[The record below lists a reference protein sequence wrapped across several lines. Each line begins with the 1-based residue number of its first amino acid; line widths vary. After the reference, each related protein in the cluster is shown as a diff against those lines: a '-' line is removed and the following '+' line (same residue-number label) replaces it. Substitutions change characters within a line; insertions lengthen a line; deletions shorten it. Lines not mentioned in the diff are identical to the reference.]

1 MNRYGKRCVLYPRV
15 STEMQVDGYSLE
27 GQKNMLTRFADRE
40 EMIVVDTYEDA
51 GKSGKSIE
59 GRPAFQ
65 KMLRDIEDGLDI
77 DYILVYKL
85 SRFGRNAADILN
97 SLELVQSYG
106 VNLICIEEG
115 IDSSQ
120 TSGKLL
126 ISVLSAVAEI
136 ERENIIEQTMNGR
149 REKARQGGW
158 NGGFAPYGYTL
169 EDNKLMIEETEAVAI
184 RKIFEL
190 YTSSEIGLGGI
201 ANQLN
206 LQGIRK
212 IPRQNGTL
220 EDWTGHFIKLILDNP
235 VYCGKIAY
243 GRRTKEKVK
252 GTKNDYQMKRNDDY
266 ILTEGQHKGIVSEE
280 VWEKAHAKRLRTGVK
295 QPSKIGRDR
304 VHLLSGLLKCPVCG
318 SPMYTNKHAWTN
330 KDGTYKEIYY
340 YVCSRNRMVR
350 GKHCEYKAMLKK
362 TDIEPMVIEAIREIV
377 RNEEYAQA
385 IKKRIGVQIDTKA
398 VDKELEGYQAK
409 LKEVDLNKTR
419 LEREIDSLPADAK
432 YRERKLHDMTLR
444 LDSLYDVIVELEEK
458 IEDAKLR
465 RDAIKQQAIT
475 LENIYKIMVNFD
487 CVYNIINDEEKRNVV
502 TALIKEIEIY
512 RNDESEYPLKRIG
525 LNFPVFKDGGEVTEL
540 LWDKGNTVDWVAQD
554 MASYDWNDA
563 NANGYTGYEL
573 EAGDYVITARSN
585 SHDVK
590 LSETYTVAA
599 GMNCTTDYI
608 TGNEIES
615 LFVDDFT
622 SVNDSLLS
630 GMISRATGLTQPA
643 PASKT
648 DREISDD
655 TLATLDG
662 QYSYRSYMDQ
672 GYEEWF
678 VNEDG
683 IPSTWTQAATRTEG
697 EKAPISI
704 MDMAGIDFSLKIED
718 GEVVQ
723 GDDEGSQKWEAFM
736 NQLTWEE
743 MASLVNNGG
752 GVKAIDAVDVVGAGV
767 NETPLQLSGG
777 TLWACPPILAA
788 TFNLDLAEEVG
799 VMMGNEALFKGCSYW
814 QGNAM
819 NIHRSPLSG
828 RNVEYYSQDGVHGG
842 KFAAAVVAGVT
853 SKGVTCHIKHMV
865 LNDQESYRDLN
876 GGVSTW
882 ATEQVIREIYA
893 KPFEYALKVGRSTGV
908 MSSFNRIGMVNSQL
922 NLAMHKLVRNEWSNR
937 AIFETDAWQG
947 TYCPLD
953 LMVRQGDNQVLGAG
967 TTLPDIG
974 LEIGA
979 WDADGNCVRVSDGA
993 EGTFLSQTHYAAV
1006 RRSAQEILWNYA
1018 NSSAV
1023 HNGYIG
1029 FEPCVLEFD
1038 SYAAQSLPISFGD
1051 VDIATI
1057 TLADGA
1063 QLPEGFTMSD
1073 AGVVTSDGSLAEGE
1087 WTVDIKLNG
1096 IDGYITLG
1104 AQAVIRVVDALHVS
1118 TTSLKVGEA
1127 ANVTV
1132 DAPYY
1137 AYEGLVKVNPRF
1149 VSTVKHTDGT
1159 PVAQGEMEGF
1169 GGKTILPGTGDSVGG
1184 TLRIQN
1190 WYWKDASQVQ
1200 GNNYDGLGALA
1211 FADIEATDARYLET
1225 ADVEAGNYYQ
1235 AYLYEFRVS
1244 DEDAAKLAEYGLTAE
1259 KVMAPVT
1266 AYQGITYD
1274 YNSALAITGTPTK
1287 AGEVEITVTLQIPLV
1302 RGFGSRFPNNVHVG
1316 SPTATEVT
1324 RTFTLTIGE

>member
-40 EMIVVDTYEDA
+40 EMIIVDTYEDA

-458 IEDAKLR
+458 IEDARLR

-540 LWDKGNTVDWVAQD
+540 LWDKGNTVETFRLLLPGLWSAF
-554 MASYDWNDA
+554 S
-563 NANGYTGYEL
+563 
-573 EAGDYVITARSN
+573 AGDEQA
-585 SHDVK
+585 
-590 LSETYTVAA
+590 LSEYLASQGRLRSFLTLWFLAVVQVLSLVIPAMPVQLAA
-599 GMNCTTDYI
+599 GLAYGPWM
-608 TGNEIES
+608 GF
-615 LFVDDFT
+615 LT
-622 SVNDSLLS
+622 SFS
-630 GMISRATGLTQPA
+630 
-643 PASKT
+643 ASAVANMSVYLIA
-648 DREISDD
+648 R
-655 TLATLDG
+655 
-662 QYSYRSYMDQ
+662 R
-672 GYEEWF
+672 
-678 VNEDG
+678 
-683 IPSTWTQAATRTEG
+683 
-697 EKAPISI
+697 
-704 MDMAGIDFSLKIED
+704 
-718 GEVVQ
+718 
-723 GDDEGSQKWEAFM
+723 
-736 NQLTWEE
+736 
-743 MASLVNNGG
+743 LV
-752 GVKAIDAVDVVGAGV
+752 
-767 NETPLQLSGG
+767 P
-777 TLWACPPILAA
+777 
-788 TFNLDLAEEVG
+788 
-799 VMMGNEALFKGCSYW
+799 
-814 QGNAM
+814 
-819 NIHRSPLSG
+819 
-828 RNVEYYSQDGVHGG
+828 
-842 KFAAAVVAGVT
+842 
-853 SKGVTCHIKHMV
+853 
-865 LNDQESYRDLN
+865 
-876 GGVSTW
+876 
-882 ATEQVIREIYA
+882 VIR
-893 KPFEYALKVGRSTGV
+893 R
-908 MSSFNRIGMVNSQL
+908 
-922 NLAMHKLVRNEWSNR
+922 LV
-937 AIFETDAWQG
+937 
-947 TYCPLD
+947 
-953 LMVRQGDNQVLGAG
+953 
-967 TTLPDIG
+967 
-974 LEIGA
+974 
-979 WDADGNCVRVSDGA
+979 AD
-993 EGTFLSQTHYAAV
+993 
-1006 RRSAQEILWNYA
+1006 
-1018 NSSAV
+1018 
-1023 HNGYIG
+1023 
-1029 FEPCVLEFD
+1029 
-1038 SYAAQSLPISFGD
+1038 
-1051 VDIATI
+1051 
-1057 TLADGA
+1057 
-1063 QLPEGFTMSD
+1063 
-1073 AGVVTSDGSLAEGE
+1073 
-1087 WTVDIKLNG
+1087 
-1096 IDGYITLG
+1096 
-1104 AQAVIRVVDALHVS
+1104 
-1118 TTSLKVGEA
+1118 
-1127 ANVTV
+1127 
-1132 DAPYY
+1132 
-1137 AYEGLVKVNPRF
+1137 
-1149 VSTVKHTDGT
+1149 T
-1159 PVAQGEMEGF
+1159 P
-1169 GGKTILPGTGDSVGG
+1169 K
-1184 TLRIQN
+1184 
-1190 WYWKDASQVQ
+1190 
-1200 GNNYDGLGALA
+1200 
-1211 FADIEATDARYLET
+1211 
-1225 ADVEAGNYYQ
+1225 
-1235 AYLYEFRVS
+1235 
-1244 DEDAAKLAEYGLTAE
+1244 AAKLLDSVRSSKDPWFYTILAFITPGL
-1259 KVMAPVT
+1259 PN
-1266 AYQGITYD
+1266 GIIPYAAA
-1274 YNSALAITGTPTK
+1274 NAGMRPKQFLAAIFISLPFPTLLTCAAGSFMLEGNWLFTVLTGIVLFSFVGILFFNRTKFIAWAHEVKNRHTQK
-1287 AGEVEITVTLQIPLV
+1287 AG
-1302 RGFGSRFPNNVHVG
+1302 
-1316 SPTATEVT
+1316 A
-1324 RTFTLTIGE
+1324 